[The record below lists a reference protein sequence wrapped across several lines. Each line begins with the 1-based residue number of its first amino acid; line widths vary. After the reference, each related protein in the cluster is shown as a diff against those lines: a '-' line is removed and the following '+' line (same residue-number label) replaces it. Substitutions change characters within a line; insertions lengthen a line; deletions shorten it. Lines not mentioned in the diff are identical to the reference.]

1 MPEHLDVQ
9 GVLRCSVRIIVFL
22 DFFME
27 QRISQYKLYTVIFY
41 YLRYFWPSVYY
52 ITHFYR
58 GPIFAN
64 KFNGSVGYLFHIHI
78 LQHFRIG
85 CRMTVFHFSG
95 GTFLASDR

>member
-1 MPEHLDVQ
+1 MQ
-9 GVLRCSVRIIVFL
+9 
-22 DFFME
+22 
-27 QRISQYKLYTVIFY
+27 QRISQNKLYTVAFY
-41 YLRYFWPSVYY
+41 YLLYFWPSVYY
-52 ITHFYR
+52 VAHFYR

-64 KFNGSVGYLFHIHI
+64 KFNGSVGYLFHI